1 MSLHAYVLIGSPRTR
16 KSTLLRCLTG
26 CYSRNLRDIELQS
39 GGQVLRLYAR
49 VSALQDSRTEP
60 ADFIAE
66 AQRSR
71 CTHAAFIL
79 SPQSN
84 PLDPRRY
91 PDAQAYLDAF
101 AAAGWHFD
109 KLAVLGADPIRPRVA
124 RRDAV
129 ARFPNVLHQ
138 PVNTTAA
145 QVRQHFG
152 WR

>member
-26 CYSRNLRDIELQS
+26 CYSRNLRDIELAH
-39 GGQVLRLYAR
+39 GPAVRLYAR
-49 VSALQDSRTEP
+49 VSALQDSRTSPDE
-60 ADFIAE
+60 FLAE
-66 AQRSR
+66 VGRQR
-71 CTHAAFIL
+71 CTHVAFIL
-79 SPQSN
+79 SPQSS
-84 PLDPRRY
+84 PLDPQRL
-91 PDAQAYLDAF
+91 PDAQAYLDHLER
-101 AAAGWHFD
+101 AGWQVERI
-109 KLAVLGADPIRPRVA
+109 AILGADPIRPRVA

-138 PVNTTAA
+138 PVNTSAA